1 MLPGALAA
9 AALGGAAGSE
19 EFARYAVGT
28 QAAAAYLLLAA
39 AGVRVLY
46 PRFCLNAGRGGRPP
60 AGWLVAH
67 GVFMLG
73 SLAVLVAAGSLIV
86 AVVLGPA
93 YRGALAPMLVLLA
106 GAGLTGVGLTAAA
119 WLVAAGREGAV
130 LRGQLCGVGAAA
142 LGCRVGGPVLD
153 ADAAA
158 IVLCVASGATTAV
171 VVLGMCL
178 GAPRGRRRYPDAPA

>member
-1 MLPGALAA
+1 
-9 AALGGAAGSE
+9 
-19 EFARYAVGT
+19 
-28 QAAAAYLLLAA
+28 
-39 AGVRVLY
+39 
-46 PRFCLNAGRGGRPP
+46 
-60 AGWLVAH
+60 
-67 GVFMLG
+67 MLG

-106 GAGLTGVGLTAAA
+106 GAGLTEVGLTAAA
-119 WLVAAGREGAV
+119 WSRGGRAGRRRPPRPVVWG
-130 LRGQLCGVGAAA
+130 RGGGP
-142 LGCRVGGPVLD
+142 RVPGRGPVLD

-171 VVLGMCL
+171 VVLGVCL